1 MTLKGFEFSLFA
13 LRNGS
18 ETDEV
23 SHKLVSLYRS
33 CFIINNKTN
42 YSVDILKCMMWVL
55 NALII

>member
-13 LRNGS
+13 LRSGS

-23 SHKLVSLYRS
+23 SHKLVSLYRLF
-33 CFIINNKTN
+33 FIINNKTN

-55 NALII
+55 NVLII